1 MFVFTKGIIKAFACF
16 GKFTVFKLIDKLFV
30 VFFNLA
36 SDVAYLFALYYT
48 HYLRFSKKI
57 FFYKRFFL
65 ITALN
70 DEDIA
75 AIAGIAFKYLG
86 GDLMES
92 KGRFF
97 GR

>member
-16 GKFTVFKLIDKLFV
+16 DKFIIFELIDKLFV
-30 VFFNLA
+30 VFFNFA

-48 HYLRFSKKI
+48 YYLRFSEEI

-92 KGRFF
+92 EGRLF